1 MELMETPVNDSVRD
15 EYLSRITP
23 EQHAELLK
31 LEINNLEDMQ
41 KHYQENP
48 LKQNA
53 LKHKAFMLILANK
66 INDKYSLIK
75 KLEKEIN
82 IKK

>member
-1 MELMETPVNDSVRD
+1 METPVNDPVRD

-23 EQHAELLK
+23 SEHVELLR

-41 KHYQENP
+41 KHYQVNP

-53 LKHKAFMLILANK
+53 LKHKAFMSSLANK

-75 KLEKEIN
+75 KLEKGN
-82 IKK
+82 GNSR